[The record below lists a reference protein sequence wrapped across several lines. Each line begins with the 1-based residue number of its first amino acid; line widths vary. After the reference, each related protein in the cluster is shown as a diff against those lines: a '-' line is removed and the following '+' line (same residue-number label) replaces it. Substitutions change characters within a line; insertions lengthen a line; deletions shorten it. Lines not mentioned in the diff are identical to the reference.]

1 MNQTNR
7 SRLQLALA
15 VAVTALVALAF
26 RLLVASPYTVDTR
39 AMEPVAQPADVVVGL
54 RGHDVERGDVVVF
67 RTPSAWLEGRSGA
80 STTVSRVVGEPGD
93 EVRCCDAQG
102 RLVVNGISLSSV
114 PEPQPISFRVVVGPG
129 QLFVRGDNP
138 AHSVDSRCFLHTLGP
153 GALVPADQV
162 RARLTTTVWP
172 FNRLGGLPGKPSF
185 TTAPEGQGDVTV
197 AIVEAASD
205 VPC

>member
-1 MNQTNR
+1 MTPTNR
-7 SRLQLALA
+7 SHVRMAAA

-39 AMEPVAQPADVVVGL
+39 AMEPVAEPGDVVVGL
-54 RGHDVERGDVVVF
+54 RAHHVERGDVVVF
-67 RTPSAWLEGRSGA
+67 RTPSAWKAGRSGA
-80 STTVSRVVGEPGD
+80 STAVSRVVGEPGD

-114 PEPQPISFRVVVGPG
+114 PEPEPIAFRVVVGPG

-172 FNRLGGLPGKPSF
+172 LNRVGGLPGKPAL
-185 TTAPEGQGDVTV
+185 TTAPEGPGDLTG

>member
-1 MNQTNR
+1 MTLTNR
-7 SRLQLALA
+7 SHVRLAVA
-15 VAVTALVALAF
+15 VAVTALVALAL

-39 AMEPVAQPADVVVGL
+39 AMEPAAEAGDVVVGL
-54 RGHDVERGDVVVF
+54 RVHHVERGDVVVF

-80 STTVSRVVGEPGD
+80 STTVSRVVGEPRD

-114 PEPQPISFRVVVGPG
+114 PEPDPIAFRVVVGPG

-138 AHSVDSRCFLHTLGP
+138 AHSVDSRCFLHTLGA

-172 FNRLGGLPGKPSF
+172 LNRLGALPGKPPL
-185 TTAPEGQGDVTV
+185 TTAPEAPGDLTG